1 MGDYYYN
8 VGQYDFAAGYKY
20 IKELENSYR
29 TRFISSNLFIKGTD
43 ERAFLDHQIVKR
55 NGLAIGIF
63 GIINKIPESVKEQ
76 IDLKDPMIIAKNKIN
91 ELRPQV
97 DILIT
102 VSYTHLTLPTNRE
115 V

>member
-1 MGDYYYN
+1 MESTADMGDYYYN

-76 IDLKDPMIIAKNKIN
+76 IDLKDPIIIAKNKIN
-91 ELRPQV
+91 K
-97 DILIT
+97 DGKIT
-102 VSYTHLTLPTNRE
+102 GARFVIMLKKIQ
-115 V
+115 